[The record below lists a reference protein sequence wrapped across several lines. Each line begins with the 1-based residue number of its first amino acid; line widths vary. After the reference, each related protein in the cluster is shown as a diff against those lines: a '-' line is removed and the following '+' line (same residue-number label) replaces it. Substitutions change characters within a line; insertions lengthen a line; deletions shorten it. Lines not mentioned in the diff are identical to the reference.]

1 MSLPVLHP
9 TAARRPDPEQEPP
22 MTRDP
27 RRRLALLLLTVCVA
41 VALTAGVAIGAAGR
55 GTADR
60 TADESSAVTT
70 NAAWPSL
77 WPPPVGWSSDDD
89 IISVRGKK
97 CPRSHPKKLGS
108 SSSSSTTQV
117 NDGPVR
123 RHSRTRS
130 ICSR

>member
-1 MSLPVLHP
+1 
-9 TAARRPDPEQEPP
+9 

-27 RRRLALLLLTVCVA
+27 RRRLALLLLAVCVA

-55 GTADR
+55 GPDR
-60 TADESSAVTT
+60 TADESSTVRTS
-70 NAAWPSL
+70 AAWPSL